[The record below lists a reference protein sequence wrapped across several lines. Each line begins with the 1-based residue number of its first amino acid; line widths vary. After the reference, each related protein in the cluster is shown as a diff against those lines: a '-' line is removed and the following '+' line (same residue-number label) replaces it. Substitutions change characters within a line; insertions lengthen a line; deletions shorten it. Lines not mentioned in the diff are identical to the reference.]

1 MIRPSVIGNIMG
13 QGNLD
18 RLNHQSFF
26 LFPFFLQRWSR
37 RLDWSRTLSTN
48 YYKTIIR
55 LLSKM
60 GMKKTLQFRRKV
72 LLLFHRE
79 ESCLEKCCITVEG
92 GWGTSSLQSE
102 RACLGCYIPT
112 NFIMCW
118 YILIV
123 ICQLFCLLR
132 CHSIVGHQLLCAL
145 ARMHISSWNQ
155 PTAQTPFPICLL
167 IDKQSKR
174 KSWISFSGK

>member
-79 ESCLEKCCITVEG
+79 ESCLEKRCIKVEKMRDFQPSI
-92 GWGTSSLQSE
+92 W
-102 RACLGCYIPT
+102 ACLFGMLYFLLISSYVVT
-112 NFIMCW
+112 FWLLFANF
-118 YILIV
+118 
-123 ICQLFCLLR
+123 FCLLR
-132 CHSIVGHQLLCAL
+132 CQIETKSRMTESTLYCRSAASLCFGQDAHFLRKPTHSSNS
-145 ARMHISSWNQ
+145 ISH
-155 PTAQTPFPICLL
+155 L
-167 IDKQSKR
+167 
-174 KSWISFSGK
+174 SFNW